1 MPKWNHHLRIKELW
15 AEDVEDYDAQAKDV
29 APEVAI
35 RVHRLANQVKDPDLA
50 GELEDIADQFEEV
63 AGEDR
68 PQRIFNLI
76 LDDLYDLGDRERIW
90 IG

>member
-15 AEDVEDYDAQAKDV
+15 AERAEDDDAQAKEI

-35 RVHRLANQVKDPDLA
+35 RINRLAKQVKDEVVA
-50 GELEDIADQFEEV
+50 YELETIAEQFEDV
-63 AGEDR
+63 PSTDS
-68 PQRIFNLI
+68 PQRAFNYI
-76 LDDLYDLGDRERIW
+76 LSDLYDLGDRERIW